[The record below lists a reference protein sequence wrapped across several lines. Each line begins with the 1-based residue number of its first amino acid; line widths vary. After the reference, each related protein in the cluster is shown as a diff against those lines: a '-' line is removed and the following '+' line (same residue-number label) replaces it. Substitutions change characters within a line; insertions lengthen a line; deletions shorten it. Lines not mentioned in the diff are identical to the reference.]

1 MTVITTREA
10 IPVYLAGVLYCCAAA
25 VFWALGPVF
34 LKKGLSFLDHTEM
47 AASRT
52 IGFALAS
59 LLFCILDPNAYILW
73 RFPSRLLLFV
83 FLNILVGNVI
93 GDLCYFRSLE
103 LIGVSKAVGTTSCYP
118 LFVTV
123 ISFFWLRE
131 SVTLP
136 LVLGTAV
143 MIAGL
148 LMLKSGGRKAAGAG
162 PETASWKGFLLA
174 LVAAF
179 CWAAVMVLQKWLLS
193 VHYLPAASITL
204 WRALFLFAV
213 SWGIWAWRTRKEPE
227 KRLHLLRAPR
237 KIWAYAL
244 AAGTFGLAAGGYVFA
259 LAIQIIPVSV
269 ATPITATSPLIA
281 AGMGVFLFHESM
293 RPVQWA
299 GILCILGGVLTVSA

>member
-123 ISFFWLRE
+123 ISFFWLGE

-193 VHYLPAASITL
+193 VDYLPAASITL

>member
-123 ISFFWLRE
+123 ISFFWLGE

-193 VHYLPAASITL
+193 VHDLPAASITL

-213 SWGIWAWRTRKEPE
+213 SWGIWEWRTRKEPE

-281 AGMGVFLFHESM
+281 AGMGVVLFHESM

>member
-123 ISFFWLRE
+123 ISFFWLGE